1 MAQFLEQIAH
11 EQRYDERV
19 KLAAIYARDNS
30 IDNSTELVSS
40 TITELLAHPPEVPAS
55 GAARDREKRI

>member
-19 KLAAIYARDNS
+19 KLAAIYAR
-30 IDNSTELVSS
+30 DNSTELVSS

>member
-19 KLAAIYARDNS
+19 KLAAIYARDN
-30 IDNSTELVSS
+30 TAEEVSS

-55 GAARDREKRI
+55 GCCDEKQRERI